1 MFNEHKDQFD
11 KENKHQKLP
20 ENDPT
25 LKHVQLVVPATGNS
39 LHLVTTQRAGTQ
51 AQINEIGLALQKD
64 GECTFQERVQMHK
77 DTMKQ
82 FTRMEGNY
90 LAPMAQDIN
99 FIADFIRGGVS
110 GAIGVSAAAHSPQTA
125 TTTATAA
132 LFQELAMARQ
142 LAEVSP
148 CDSLPLHSPLSPAA
162 PRQLMQMM
170 EEESPQESEPR
181 HMGRGAPDSQDFANL
196 VGMCFDWIGI
206 LDKELALKHLFENTE
221 WRKWHCH
228 KNNAEMKQ
236 MHRMKC
242 TCSILEKHIT
252 MEVEN
257 VGQQTMA
264 GKIAK
269 MEPIAFGGNVPGTFS
284 WTHHKEI
291 LKEHDSIS
299 AGSQ

>member
-1 MFNEHKDQFD
+1 MEEH
-11 KENKHQKLP
+11 
-20 ENDPT
+20 
-25 LKHVQLVVPATGNS
+25 
-39 LHLVTTQRAGTQ
+39 
-51 AQINEIGLALQKD
+51 
-64 GECTFQERVQMHK
+64 C
-77 DTMKQ
+77 
-82 FTRMEGNY
+82 

-132 LFQELAMARQ
+132 LFRELAMARQ

-206 LDKELALKHLFENTE
+206 LDKELALQHLFENTE
-221 WRKWHCH
+221 WRKWCCH
-228 KNNAEMKQ
+228 KSSAEMKQ
-236 MHRMKC
+236 TQMMKC
-242 TCSILEKHIT
+242 ICSILEKLIT

-257 VGQQTMA
+257 VGQQAMA
-264 GKIAK
+264 DKIT
-269 MEPIAFGGNVPGTFS
+269 ETESIALGSNVPGTFF
-284 WTHHKEI
+284 WTRHERV
-291 LKEHDSIS
+291 LKEHNSIS
-299 AGSQ
+299 AGSQSK